1 MKSIRNF
8 LVNSNHDWSGEF
20 ESPELKLSD
29 ESIRKT
35 KWRGGGARFK
45 HSQLSA
51 TTRSWSAVKVFT
63 ANFDF
68 IVKSWTDSV
77 VLFSTQILFGSG
89 ILKWIRVQWS
99 DYLIFVV
106 ETANFDKMKFLNFD
120 FVYVGLIVISQTS
133 QLQSSSTSS
142 LLRAVNVL
150 TWNLAFTLKS
160 CTDSVVLFS
169 KNLALISCNMSAA
182 RYEARAYPNNLR
194 TQSFFWYSVCWNGI
208 ASFKNNYSVVWTLQ

>member
-1 MKSIRNF
+1 MEIDTGPFAKFPKNYFLINFNLVYLLHSEDWFLFYSQWRDFYFLHSEDWLLFYFFTIFNRVEILPRLIKSIRNF

-51 TTRSWSAVKVFT
+51 TTRSWSAVRVFT

-77 VLFSTQILFGSG
+77 VLFSTQILFGRG

-106 ETANFDKMKFLNFD
+106 KTANFGENKGSKFWFC
-120 FVYVGLIVISQTS
+120 I
-133 QLQSSSTSS
+133 
-142 LLRAVNVL
+142 R
-150 TWNLAFTLKS
+150 
-160 CTDSVVLFS
+160 
-169 KNLALISCNMSAA
+169 
-182 RYEARAYPNNLR
+182 
-194 TQSFFWYSVCWNGI
+194 
-208 ASFKNNYSVVWTLQ
+208 

>member
-8 LVNSNHDWSGEF
+8 FVNSNHDWSGEF

-89 ILKWIRVQWS
+89 ILKWIRGQWS
-99 DYLIFVV
+99 NHLIFVV
-106 ETANFDKMKFLNFD
+106 KTANFDKNEIPKFWFCVRRTNSDFSNIAIAIVFNFKLVESGECLD
-120 FVYVGLIVISQTS
+120 LEFGLHIEK
-133 QLQSSSTSS
+133 LY
-142 LLRAVNVL
+142 R
-150 TWNLAFTLKS
+150 
-160 CTDSVVLFS
+160 FS
-169 KNLALISCNMSAA
+169 
-182 RYEARAYPNNLR
+182 R
-194 TQSFFWYSVCWNGI
+194 TIF
-208 ASFKNNYSVVWTLQ
+208 